1 MAAGDGG
8 LALNF
13 FRPEA
18 KAEIWR
24 WRESILGG
32 AVALLGLWLVLG
44 PGLLLAV
51 PGYAMILG
59 GALLVWL
66 GIQRARFR
74 AAGQGPG
81 AVQVDE
87 GQVTYFGP
95 LTGGTVSLRELE
107 RLSLEGDMF
116 PAHWRLDQRG
126 ASPLMI
132 PVNAAGAEALF
143 DAFATLPGLRT
154 ERMLAELGRDRHQS
168 VLIWQRHTE
177 PTKPVLLH

>member
-1 MAAGDGG
+1 MS
-8 LALNF
+8 F

-18 KAEIWR
+18 QAEIWR
-24 WRESILGG
+24 WREVIVGVG
-32 AVALLGLWLVLG
+32 TALVGLWLVLG

-59 GALLVWL
+59 GGLLVWL
-66 GIQRARFR
+66 GLQRARFR
-74 AAGQGPG
+74 GRSGGPG

-107 RLSLEGDMF
+107 RLSLDGAMF
-116 PAHWRLDQRG
+116 PAHWRLEQRG
-126 ASPLMI
+126 EPALLI

-143 DAFATLPGLRT
+143 DAFAVLPGIRI
-154 ERMLAELGRDRHQS
+154 ERMLAELRRDSRRA
-168 VLIWQRHTE
+168 VVIWQRDRNTA
-177 PTKPVLLH
+177 KPVLLH